1 MKIQKIMNCFSLIR
15 GTFSTIGAIPLLLL
29 VFSFVLLLNGCNS
42 SEGQSA
48 QPGGKAMNVTFD
60 LLSGYDFEKE
70 QIPELV
76 KSLDGQR
83 VAITGFMLPVDFN
96 DGKVKSFLLLQNQMA
111 CCFGMTPKENEFV
124 YVEMGKGGS
133 TKYMPDWPLTVVGK
147 LEVGKKL
154 LVNSIYRME
163 ADNVLVTDGF

>member
-1 MKIQKIMNCFSLIR
+1 MRTRRTMKHFRSISGIYKM
-15 GTFSTIGAIPLLLL
+15 STQSLLL
-29 VFSFVLLLNGCNS
+29 VLALSISYPLTGCNS
-42 SEGQSA
+42 SGVQSA
-48 QPGGKAMNVTFD
+48 QPGKAMNVAFD
-60 LLSGYDFEKE
+60 LLSSYDYEKN

-83 VAITGFMLPVDFN
+83 VAITGFMLPVDF
-96 DGKVKSFLLLQNQMA
+96 DGGKVKSFLLLQNQMA

-124 YVEMGKGGS
+124 YVEMSKGGN

>member
-1 MKIQKIMNCFSLIR
+1 MRTLRAMNNFQSMSKIFKMSTQSLHLILALSI
-15 GTFSTIGAIPLLLL
+15 FHLLT
-29 VFSFVLLLNGCNS
+29 GCNS
-42 SEGQSA
+42 SERKLDE
-48 QPGGKAMNVTFD
+48 PGKAMNVTFD

-76 KSLDGQR
+76 KLLDGQR
-83 VAITGFMLPVDFN
+83 VAITGFMLPVDF
-96 DGKVKSFLLLQNQMA
+96 DGGKVRSFLLLQNQMA
-111 CCFGMTPKENEFV
+111 CCFGMTPKENELV
-124 YVEMGKGGS
+124 YVEMSNGGS

-154 LVNSIYRME
+154 LVNSIYHME

>member
-1 MKIQKIMNCFSLIR
+1 MIIQKIMNCFSLMR
-15 GTFSTIGAIPLLLL
+15 GTFSTIGSILFLLL
-29 VFSFVLLLNGCNS
+29 VLSFTFLLNGCNS

-48 QPGGKAMNVTFD
+48 QPGKAMNVTFD
-60 LLSGYDFEKE
+60 LLSGYDYEKE
-70 QIPELV
+70 PIPELV

-83 VAITGFMLPVDFN
+83 VAITGFMLPVDF
-96 DGKVKSFLLLQNQMA
+96 DGGKVKSFLLLQNQMA
-111 CCFGMTPKENEFV
+111 CCFGMTPKDNEFV
-124 YVEMGKGGS
+124 YVEMNNGGN

-163 ADNVLVTDGF
+163 ADDVLVTDGF

>member
-1 MKIQKIMNCFSLIR
+1 MKILRAMNNFQSISKIFKM
-15 GTFSTIGAIPLLLL
+15 STQFLLLIL
-29 VFSFVLLLNGCNS
+29 ALSIVHLLTGCNS
-42 SEGQSA
+42 SEGK
-48 QPGGKAMNVTFD
+48 PGEPGKAMNVTFD
-60 LLSGYDFEKE
+60 ILSGYDFEKE

-83 VAITGFMLPVDFN
+83 VAITGFMLPVDF
-96 DGKVKSFLLLQNQMA
+96 DGGKVRSFLLLQNQMA

-124 YVEMGKGGS
+124 YVEMSNGES

-154 LVNSIYRME
+154 LVNSIYRIK
-163 ADNVLVTDGF
+163 ADNVLITDGF

>member
-1 MKIQKIMNCFSLIR
+1 MRILRAMNNFQSISKIFK
-15 GTFSTIGAIPLLLL
+15 TSTQSLLLIL
-29 VFSFVLLLNGCNS
+29 SLSIFHPLSGCNS
-42 SEGQSA
+42 SQGK
-48 QPGGKAMNVTFD
+48 PGEPGKAMNVTFD
-60 LLSGYDFEKE
+60 LLSGYDYDKE

-76 KSLDGQR
+76 KSLNGQR
-83 VAITGFMLPVDFN
+83 IAVTGFMLPVDF
-96 DGKVKSFLLLQNQMA
+96 DGSKVRSFLLLQNQMA

-124 YVEMGKGGS
+124 YVEMSNGGS